1 LNMTPEEQRLVKDA
15 VGKLTEEETRAFV
28 KSVILEYA
36 RSPAFKKELQ
46 NARDSRKAGRRVL

>member
-1 LNMTPEEQRLVKDA
+1 MTPEEQRLVKDA